1 MVATMTM
8 GDQQLIRH
16 DPATPVIDLDNSM
29 EDEDDDDDDDDTVVG
44 TCLHCNAPPPP
55 RSSSL
60 GSRSSANPGGGG
72 GGGPCSFAT
81 NSVLPP
87 PPAIC
92 PPAICPPAAARVQ
105 VSCDDC
111 RSFICDGESFF
122 FSNSFRY
129 LAFLA
134 VSYLSST
141 RLFIPRLNVSRMS
154 LVPRVPSKS

>member
-8 GDQQLIRH
+8 GDQHQFQRH

-29 EDEDDDDDDDDTVVG
+29 EEEDDEDDDDDTVVG

-72 GGGPCSFAT
+72 GGGPCSFAS

-87 PPAIC
+87 

-111 RSFICDGESFF
+111 RSFICDGGYF
-122 FSNSFRY
+122 FSLR
-129 LAFLA
+129 L
-134 VSYLSST
+134 VSRSSPSLTFQALVYLS
-141 RLFIPRLNVSRMS
+141 PE
-154 LVPRVPSKS
+154 